1 MARSN
6 SSPLVRLFATST
18 VLAACALLGAC
29 GHTTSAVASSSQAM
43 TSHAT
48 LGPVYFGD
56 VMAFGA
62 EGVAAPA
69 PTLVA
74 TSITLEY

>member
-1 MARSN
+1 MALSN
-6 SSPLVRLFATST
+6 SSPLVRLFASST
-18 VLAACALLGAC
+18 VLAACALLAAC
-29 GHTTSAVASSSQAM
+29 GHTTSGAASSSPSM
-43 TSHAT
+43 TSQAA

-62 EGVAAPA
+62 EEIAAPA

>member
-1 MARSN
+1 MALSN
-6 SSPLVRLFATST
+6 SSPLVRLFASST
-18 VLAACALLGAC
+18 VLAACALLAAC
-29 GHTTSAVASSSQAM
+29 GHTTSGAASSSPSM
-43 TSHAT
+43 TSQAA

-62 EGVAAPA
+62 EEIAAPA
-69 PTLVA
+69 ATLVA